1 MTCAASSAWGGCGSG
16 RGDQCV
22 ELWATLVELE
32 KKESES
38 QKGNSIRVI
47 VGYNEKKEC
56 WNNNNENNNN

>member
-38 QKGNSIRVI
+38 QGKFDTRDSGL
-47 VGYNEKKEC
+47 
-56 WNNNNENNNN
+56 